1 MYLIDWI
8 QQKTVWGTARNG
20 DRLSIIEHPWLED
33 STFYDSSWNAGVRIG
48 WKSWWM
54 RIYTTVLVKWQFAQK
69 LVVANFLFQNGRIR
83 FDRTCAKDPASY
95 FHDWKRNSEIVYSRM
110 GRLQEMKRKLLR
122 VLPSIFLYGEVKKS
136 SYLSLLSD
144 LNNFNCNFS

>member
-1 MYLIDWI
+1 
-8 QQKTVWGTARNG
+8 
-20 DRLSIIEHPWLED
+20 
-33 STFYDSSWNAGVRIG
+33 
-48 WKSWWM
+48 M

-69 LVVANFLFQNGRIR
+69 LVVANFLFQNGRVS
-83 FDRTCAKDPASY
+83 FDRTCAKDPESY

-110 GRLQEMKRKLLR
+110 GRLQEMKRKLPR

-144 LNNFNCNFS
+144 LNNFNYNFS